1 MFGFEDSNPSIEH
14 IAERRMARPR
24 GLVALAGVWLAVVSS
39 VADAQFSPPP
49 QPPPSPPPPS
59 PNPPSPFPPPTPS
72 PPPAT
77 GFAATV
83 HIIDNTTDNFGV
95 IPTTSNCCQWYKW
108 CENTNIAYQCTDT
121 IVSACRAS
129 IASAASWNDECK
141 ACMMCYDSRATDW
154 DARKKSW
161 LSIYHPYQACID
173 TTRKVMTQAFV
184 ADPHHMRVEREEQT
198 ARDAVNTGQ
207 PQFIVCGELNYKCL
221 KIKNPHKAG
230 TPCEVIPGVKVPN
243 KFQTKFGRMYDQ
255 SSKDPRKGP
264 QRGRLLPGA
273 GMVVNDAMPQS
284 EVVADM
290 ADRDPAVHPGFE
302 YPLGVTK
309 GDGTGVAGIYQ
320 EPKYV
325 NTSDPLKGRATS
337 TQGG

>member
-1 MFGFEDSNPSIEH
+1 MEVELDC
-14 IAERRMARPR
+14 R
-24 GLVALAGVWLAVVSS
+24 G
-39 VADAQFSPPP
+39 
-49 QPPPSPPPPS
+49 
-59 PNPPSPFPPPTPS
+59 
-72 PPPAT
+72 
-77 GFAATV
+77 
-83 HIIDNTTDNFGV
+83 
-95 IPTTSNCCQWYKW
+95 
-108 CENTNIAYQCTDT
+108 
-121 IVSACRAS
+121 AS
-129 IASAASWNDECK
+129 
-141 ACMMCYDSRATDW
+141 
-154 DARKKSW
+154 
-161 LSIYHPYQACID
+161 
-173 TTRKVMTQAFV
+173 
-184 ADPHHMRVEREEQT
+184 VEREEQT

-255 SSKDPRKGP
+255 SWKDPRKGP